1 MSDKFIIMTHN
12 TAPEYLSMKR
22 IALVAIII
30 SLGFHVIMMMSFF
43 FGNSLFSSEI
53 INAVH
58 PHHFHI
64 GRFLYF
70 FTTSF
75 IIVFLILLYNRKI
88 LSFSF
93 KSKWTELTLI
103 VLGSIIIGAV
113 FSIGFVYTR
122 AALQPQHPSA
132 EFLYNV
138 MRDSL
143 VRDLTMTA
151 MVLLVV
157 QLLRSQ
163 YYQKTIAV
171 ENEALRSENILTR
184 FEALKSQL
192 DPHFLFNSLNTL
204 QSLISLDTTK
214 AENYL
219 QELSS
224 VLRYTLQNKEVL
236 SLDDELK
243 CVHAYCEMM
252 QIRYGENL
260 KFEFK
265 IDEKYNNY
273 SVLPLSLQSLIE
285 NSVKHNV
292 ISSKQPLVVTVA
304 TGDDSVSVL
313 NPIQAKTTPEE
324 SNGIGLVNLSER
336 YRLKWNKTVEITN
349 DGSTFCVKLPL
360 IKNN

>member
-1 MSDKFIIMTHN
+1 MNKN
-12 TAPEYLSMKR
+12 TAPEYLSLKR
-22 IALVAIII
+22 IALVALII
-30 SLGFHVIMMMSFF
+30 SLGFHAIMMLSFF
-43 FGNSLFSSEI
+43 FGNTLFSSELVKAM
-53 INAVH
+53 N
-58 PHHFHI
+58 PQHFHI
-64 GRFLYF
+64 GRFLF
-70 FTTSF
+70 FTTASF
-75 IIVFLILLYNRKI
+75 IIVFLILVYNRKV
-88 LSFSF
+88 LSYSY
-93 KSKWTELTLI
+93 KNKYNELI
-103 VLGSIIIGAV
+103 VIILGSLIITAV

-122 AALQPQHPSA
+122 AALSPQHPDP
-132 EFLYNV
+132 EFMYKI

-143 VRDLTMTA
+143 VRDLTMA
-151 MVLLVV
+151 VVVLLVV
-157 QLLRSQ
+157 QSQ

-204 QSLISLDTTK
+204 QSLITLDTEK

-219 QELSS
+219 QQLSS

-236 SLDDELK
+236 SLEEELK
-243 CVHAYCEMM
+243 CVRAYCEMM

-260 KFEFK
+260 KFEFQ

-273 SVLPLSLQSLIE
+273 YVLPLSLQSLIE

-292 ISSKQPLVVTVA
+292 ISSKQPLTVTLA
-304 TGDDSVSVL
+304 TADDCVSVS
-313 NPIQAKTTPEE
+313 NPIQAKTQPEE
-324 SNGIGLVNLSER
+324 SNGIGLVNLTER
-336 YRLKWNKTVEITN
+336 YRLKWNKEVEITN

>member
-1 MSDKFIIMTHN
+1 MNKN
-12 TAPEYLSMKR
+12 TTPEYLSLKR
-22 IALVAIII
+22 IALVALII
-30 SLGFHVIMMMSFF
+30 SLGFHAIMMLSFF
-43 FGNSLFSSEI
+43 FGNTLFSSELVKAM
-53 INAVH
+53 N
-58 PHHFHI
+58 PQHFHI
-64 GRFLYF
+64 GRFLF
-70 FTTSF
+70 FTTASF
-75 IIVFLILLYNRKI
+75 IIVFLILLYNRKV
-88 LSFSF
+88 LSYSY
-93 KSKWTELTLI
+93 KNKYNELI
-103 VLGSIIIGAV
+103 VIILGSLIITAV

-122 AALQPQHPSA
+122 AALSPQHPDP
-132 EFLYNV
+132 EFMYKI

-143 VRDLTMTA
+143 VRDLTMA
-151 MVLLVV
+151 AVVLLVV

-204 QSLISLDTTK
+204 QSLITLDTEK

-219 QELSS
+219 QQLSS

-236 SLDDELK
+236 SLEEELK

-260 KFEFK
+260 KFEFQ
-265 IDEKYNNY
+265 IDEKYNDY
-273 SVLPLSLQSLIE
+273 YVLPLSLQSLIE

-292 ISSKQPLVVTVA
+292 ISSKQPLTVTLA
-304 TGDDSVSVL
+304 TADDCVSVS
-313 NPIQAKTTPEE
+313 NPIQAKTQPEE
-324 SNGIGLVNLSER
+324 SNGIGLVNLTER
-336 YRLKWNKTVEITN
+336 YRLKWNKEVEITN

>member
-1 MSDKFIIMTHN
+1 MNKN
-12 TAPEYLSMKR
+12 TAPEYLSLKR
-22 IALVAIII
+22 IALVALII
-30 SLGFHVIMMMSFF
+30 SLGFHAIMMLSFF
-43 FGNSLFSSEI
+43 FGNTLFSSELVKAM
-53 INAVH
+53 N
-58 PHHFHI
+58 PQHFHI
-64 GRFLYF
+64 GRFLF
-70 FTTSF
+70 FTTASF
-75 IIVFLILLYNRKI
+75 IIVFLILVYNRKV
-88 LSFSF
+88 LSYSY
-93 KSKWTELTLI
+93 KNKYNELI
-103 VLGSIIIGAV
+103 VIILGSLIITAV

-122 AALQPQHPSA
+122 AALSPQHPDP
-132 EFLYNV
+132 EFMYKI

-143 VRDLTMTA
+143 VRDLTMA
-151 MVLLVV
+151 VVVLLVV

-204 QSLISLDTTK
+204 QSLITLDTEK

-219 QELSS
+219 QQLSS

-236 SLDDELK
+236 SLEEELK

-260 KFEFK
+260 KFEFQ
-265 IDEKYNNY
+265 IDEIYNDY
-273 SVLPLSLQSLIE
+273 YVLPLSLQSLIE

-292 ISSKQPLVVTVA
+292 ISSKQPLTVTLA
-304 TGDDSVSVL
+304 TADDCVSVS
-313 NPIQAKTTPEE
+313 NPIQAKTQPEE
-324 SNGIGLVNLSER
+324 SNGIGLVNLTER
-336 YRLKWNKTVEITN
+336 YRLKWNKEVEITN

>member
-1 MSDKFIIMTHN
+1 MSDIILIMNKHKI
-12 TAPEYLSMKR
+12 PEYLSIKT
-22 IALVAIII
+22 IVLVAIII

-53 INAVH
+53 VNAVH

-75 IIVFLILLYNRKI
+75 IIVFLILFYNRNI
-88 LSFSF
+88 ISFSF

-103 VLGSIIIGAV
+103 VLGSIAIGAV

-122 AALQPQHPSA
+122 AALSPQHPTA
-132 EFLYNV
+132 EFLYKV

-204 QSLISLDTTK
+204 QSLIALDTEK

-219 QELSS
+219 QQLSS

-236 SLDDELK
+236 SLEDELK

-265 IDEKYNNY
+265 IDDKYNNFN
-273 SVLPLSLQSLIE
+273 VLPLSLQSLIE

-304 TGDDSVSVL
+304 TGDNSVSVS
-313 NPIQAKTTPEE
+313 NPIQPKATPEE
-324 SNGIGLVNLSER
+324 SNGIGLANLTER

-360 IKNN
+360 IKND

>member
-1 MSDKFIIMTHN
+1 MNKTN
-12 TAPEYLSMKR
+12 APEYLSLKR
-22 IALVAIII
+22 IALVALII
-30 SLGFHVIMMMSFF
+30 SLGFHVIMMLSFF
-43 FGNSLFSSEI
+43 FGDSLFSSELVK
-53 INAVH
+53 AMH
-58 PHHFHI
+58 PQSFHF

-70 FTTSF
+70 MTTRY
-75 IIVFLILLYNRKI
+75 IMVFLILIYNRKI
-88 LSFSF
+88 LSYSF
-93 KSKWTELTLI
+93 KNKYNELGLI
-103 VLGSIIIGAV
+103 VLGTLIIAAV
-113 FSIGFVYTR
+113 LGIGFVYTR
-122 AALQPQHPSA
+122 AAMLPQHPDPQMM
-132 EFLYNV
+132 YNI

-143 VRDLTMTA
+143 VRDMTMA
-151 MVLLVV
+151 AVVLLVV

-171 ENEALRSENILTR
+171 ENESLRTENILTR

-204 QSLISLDTTK
+204 QSLITLDTEK
-214 AENYL
+214 AENYI
-219 QELSS
+219 QQLSS

-236 SLDDELK
+236 SLYEELK

-292 ISSKQPLVVTVA
+292 ISSKQPLIVTVA
-304 TGDDSVSVL
+304 TCDDCVSVS
-313 NPIQAKTTPEE
+313 NPIQAKTQPEE
-324 SNGIGLVNLSER
+324 SNGIGLANLSER
-336 YRLKWNKTVEITN
+336 YRLKWNKNVEITN
-349 DGSTFCVKLPL
+349 DGNTFCVKLPL
-360 IKNN
+360 IINN

>member
-1 MSDKFIIMTHN
+1 MNKT
-12 TAPEYLSMKR
+12 TAPEYLSLKK
-22 IALVAIII
+22 IALVALII
-30 SLGFHVIMMMSFF
+30 SLGFHVIMMLSFF
-43 FGNSLFSSEI
+43 FGNTLFSSEI
-53 INAVH
+53 VNLH
-58 PHHFHI
+58 PHHFNF
-64 GRFLYF
+64 GRFLF
-70 FTTSF
+70 FTSASF
-75 IIVFLILLYNRKI
+75 IIVFLILIYNRKI
-88 LSFSF
+88 LSYTF
-93 KSKWTELTLI
+93 KNKYNELTLI
-103 VLGSIIIGAV
+103 VLGSMIIGAV

-122 AALQPQHPSA
+122 AALSPQHPDQ

-151 MVLLVV
+151 VVLLVV

-204 QSLISLDTTK
+204 QSLITLDTEK

-219 QELSS
+219 QQLSS
-224 VLRYTLQNKEVL
+224 VLRHTLQNKEVI
-236 SLDDELK
+236 SLEEELK

-265 IDEKYNNY
+265 IDQKYNNFN
-273 SVLPLSLQSLIE
+273 VLPLSLQSLIE

-304 TGDDSVSVL
+304 TGDDSVMVS

-324 SNGIGLVNLSER
+324 SNGIGLANLSER
-336 YRLKWNKTVEITN
+336 YRLKWNKEVEITN
-349 DGSTFCVKLPL
+349 DGSTFSVKLPL
-360 IKNN
+360 VVND

>member
-1 MSDKFIIMTHN
+1 
-12 TAPEYLSMKR
+12 MKR
-22 IALVAIII
+22 IALVALII
-30 SLGFHVIMMMSFF
+30 SLGFHAIMMLSFF
-43 FGNSLFSSEI
+43 FGNTLFSSELVKAM
-53 INAVH
+53 N
-58 PHHFHI
+58 PQHFHI
-64 GRFLYF
+64 GRFLF
-70 FTTSF
+70 FTTASF
-75 IIVFLILLYNRKI
+75 IIVFLILVYNRKV
-88 LSFSF
+88 LSYSY
-93 KSKWTELTLI
+93 KNKYNELI
-103 VLGSIIIGAV
+103 VIIVGSLIITAV

-122 AALQPQHPSA
+122 AALSPQHPDP
-132 EFLYNV
+132 EFMYKI

-143 VRDLTMTA
+143 VRDLTMA
-151 MVLLVV
+151 VVVLLVV

-204 QSLISLDTTK
+204 QSLITLDTEK

-219 QELSS
+219 QQLSS

-236 SLDDELK
+236 GLEEELK

-260 KFEFK
+260 KFEFQ
-265 IDEKYNNY
+265 IDEKYNDY
-273 SVLPLSLQSLIE
+273 YVLPLSLQSLIE

-292 ISSKQPLVVTVA
+292 ISSKQPLTVTLA
-304 TGDDSVSVL
+304 TADDCVSVS
-313 NPIQAKTTPEE
+313 NPIQAKTQPEE
-324 SNGIGLVNLSER
+324 SNGIGLVNLTER
-336 YRLKWNKTVEITN
+336 YRLKWNKEVEITN